1 MYKPYQMLLIPL
13 TLWLGFSLA
22 FIGADYTKSFV
33 ACAKG
38 VDEIGYAMIC
48 FGLTDAL
55 GSYAFGILHKQIGRK
70 ACFTIGALINYL
82 TMFIM
87 LNWNVRKKKNALK
100 KVVNSV

>member
-38 VDEIGYAMIC
+38 VDQIGFAMIC
-48 FGLTDAL
+48 FGVTDVV

-70 ACFTIGALINYL
+70 ACFTIGALLNYITILIMINL
-82 TMFIM
+82 
-87 LNWNVRKKKNALK
+87 NVRKQI
-100 KVVNSV
+100 SG